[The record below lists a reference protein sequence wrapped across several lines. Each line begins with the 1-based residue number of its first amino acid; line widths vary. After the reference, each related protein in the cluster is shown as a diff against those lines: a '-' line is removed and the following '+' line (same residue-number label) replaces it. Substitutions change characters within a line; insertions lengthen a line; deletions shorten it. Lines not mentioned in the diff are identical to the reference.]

1 MNILHGRMP
10 KENPTEKNLFVTR
23 LGLVFSETLGT
34 FLHIRQVKKIPD
46 QHQEGCIFREPE

>member
-1 MNILHGRMP
+1 MNILHGRIP